1 MFYVSRGYNYIWQAI
16 LALPFLD
23 SPILKLAVEEP
34 WKDGSFSSEN
44 LIFVVQTNDVY
55 CCRDVGSA
63 HKQIS

>member
-1 MFYVSRGYNYIWQAI
+1 MPHGYAYIWQSI
-16 LALPFLD
+16 LALPIVDYL
-23 SPILKLAVEEP
+23 IVKEA
-34 WKDGSFSSEN
+34 WKELSFDSEN